1 MQINTNFLKSEY
13 ENALD
18 LFSQKKIKKKKK
30 KAFQER
36 KKKISLFPF
45 QINMVGKN
53 APRKGYEIW
62 NVRILLK
69 IYILN

>member
-18 LFSQKKIKKKKK
+18 LFSQKKKKKKHSRKEK
-30 KAFQER
+30 KN
-36 KKKISLFPF
+36 SLFPF

>member
-1 MQINTNFLKSEY
+1 MQINTCFLKSEY

-18 LFSQKKIKKKKK
+18 LFSQKKKKKKNIPGK
-30 KAFQER
+30 
-36 KKKISLFPF
+36 KKKINSLFPF

-53 APRKGYEIW
+53 AQRKGYEIW

>member
-18 LFSQKKIKKKKK
+18 LFSQKKEKKKKHSRKEK
-30 KAFQER
+30 KN
-36 KKKISLFPF
+36 SLFPF

-62 NVRILLK
+62 NVCILLK